1 MKSVDSPPIIAAVRE
16 QAAYSADAGMYQAR
30 TRMLHHWRRRAVEL
44 LGLRGGDVV
53 LDVGCGT
60 GLCFDL
66 MQERVG
72 PAGTIVGVDASAEM
86 LDLARQRVAEYG
98 WRNVVLVEAAAE
110 NAVVPFAVDAVL
122 FCAVHDV
129 LQSSVALANLL
140 ASARPGARVSA
151 VGGKW
156 ASAPWAVGL
165 NPLTSAV
172 HAPFI
177 RDFAGFDQPWARLGS
192 HIDELRV
199 REIELGCGY
208 LACGRKRTEKPDNL
222 SA

>member
-1 MKSVDSPPIIAAVRE
+1 MKSVDSPPTIAAVRE
-16 QAAYSADAGMYQAR
+16 QPAYSTDAGMYQSR

-44 LGLRGGDVV
+44 LRLRGGDVV

-66 MQERVG
+66 MQERIR
-72 PAGTIVGVDASAEM
+72 PDGTIVGVDASAEM

-156 ASAPWAVGL
+156 ASAP
-165 NPLTSAV
+165 
-172 HAPFI
+172 
-177 RDFAGFDQPWARLGS
+177 
-192 HIDELRV
+192 
-199 REIELGCGY
+199 
-208 LACGRKRTEKPDNL
+208 
-222 SA
+222 